1 MYFKRADI
9 STALPDPKV
18 PLSNKVPSESIAEAN
33 KEVVRVITMDET
45 PQKKGPYLK
54 VIPECKVKIAK
65 FASIN
70 GNSVAVRKYTKLV
83 GKSLN
88 ESTVCSWVK
97 TYKLELERMRKAI
110 KIDMDIEVLPMAK
123 RGHPFLLGE
132 QLDGQI
138 QVRL

>member
-9 STALPDPKV
+9 STALPDPIG

-33 KEVVRVITMDET
+33 KEVVRVITTDET

-54 VIPECKVKIAK
+54 VTPECNAKIAK
-65 FASIN
+65 FDSIN

-83 GKSLN
+83 DKSLN
-88 ESTVCSWVK
+88 ERTVYSWVK
-97 TYKLELERMRKAI
+97 IYKLELERTRKAGE
-110 KIDMDIEVLPMAK
+110 IDMDIEVLPMAK

-132 QLDGQI
+132 QLDG
-138 QVRL
+138 